1 MVIIKM
7 ILVIIMI
14 VAIIIIIR
22 EEEKREIVRVC
33 QLQFQNLNVFNTK
46 SLKYLPAKL

>member
-1 MVIIKM
+1 MIIVKM

-14 VAIIIIIR
+14 VAIIIR

-46 SLKYLPAKL
+46 NLKYLPAKL

>member
-1 MVIIKM
+1 MIIIKM

-14 VAIIIIIR
+14 VAIIIIR
-22 EEEKREIVRVC
+22 EEEKREPVRGC

>member
-1 MVIIKM
+1 MIIVKM

-14 VAIIIIIR
+14 VAIIIIR
-22 EEEKREIVRVC
+22 EEEKREIVRIC

-46 SLKYLPAKL
+46 NLKYLPAKL

>member
-1 MVIIKM
+1 MIIIKM

-14 VAIIIIIR
+14 VAIIIIR